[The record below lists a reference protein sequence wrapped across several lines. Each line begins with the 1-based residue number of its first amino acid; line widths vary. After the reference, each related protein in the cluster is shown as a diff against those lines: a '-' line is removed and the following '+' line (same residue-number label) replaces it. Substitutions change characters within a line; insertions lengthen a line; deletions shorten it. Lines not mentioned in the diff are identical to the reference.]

1 MATLSPTSNRT
12 SASSKSKSSFWE
24 SQRLAKQK
32 ALEKKARKSKIKL
45 GELSIFTE
53 QLASMLDA
61 GLPLVTTLEA
71 LQEQTENP
79 VFQIIIRDVRLDVAA
94 GTAFSEA
101 VAKYPRA
108 FPQLFVSMVE
118 AGEASGG
125 LPEILKRTA
134 DYFDNTVKLLKKV
147 KSALAYPIAVIGLA
161 VILVNVLLIFVIPVF
176 AELFES
182 FGSELPKPTQMLIDV
197 SDFLGSNIVWIL
209 PSLIAGWV
217 LLGRAIKTPRGRRMK
232 DIFLSKMPIVGG
244 LTQKIGVSR
253 FSRTFSTMLRS
264 GVPIL
269 QGLDIVHDA
278 AGNTYIEKTCRVTKK
293 SVSEGGQISEVLRDD
308 PYFPSMVGH
317 MSRAGEQT
325 GNLDVMLEK
334 VSDFYDVEIDNTVS
348 ALTSLLEPLLIVFLG
363 VFVGGIVVAMF
374 LPIFNLASVIGG
386 S

>member
-12 SASSKSKSSFWE
+12 SASSKPKGSFWE

-32 ALEKKARKSKIKL
+32 ALEKKARRSKIKL
-45 GELSIFTE
+45 QELSIFTE

-79 VFQIIIRDVRLDVAA
+79 IFQIIVRDIRLDVAA

-101 VAKYPRA
+101 VAKYPKA

-118 AGEASGG
+118 AGEVSGG

-134 DYFDNTVKLLKKV
+134 DYFDSTVKLLKKV
-147 KSALAYPIAVIGLA
+147 KSALAYPVAVIGLA

-176 AELFES
+176 AELFSS
-182 FGSELPKPTQMLIDV
+182 FGKDLPKPTQLLIDA
-197 SDFLGSNIVWIL
+197 SNFLGSNIVWIVAV
-209 PSLIAGWV
+209 LIVGWV
-217 LLGRAIKTPRGRRMK
+217 VLGRVIKTPRGRRIK
-232 DIFLSKMPIVGG
+232 DIIISKLPIVGG

-278 AGNTYIEKTCRVTKK
+278 SGNTYIERTCKATKK
-293 SVSEGGQISEVLRDD
+293 SVSEGGQISDVLRDD

-348 ALTSLLEPLLIVFLG
+348 ALTSLLEPLLIVVLG
-363 VFVGGIVVAMF
+363 VVIGGIVVAMF
-374 LPIFNLASVIGG
+374 LPIFNMATVIGG
-386 S
+386 